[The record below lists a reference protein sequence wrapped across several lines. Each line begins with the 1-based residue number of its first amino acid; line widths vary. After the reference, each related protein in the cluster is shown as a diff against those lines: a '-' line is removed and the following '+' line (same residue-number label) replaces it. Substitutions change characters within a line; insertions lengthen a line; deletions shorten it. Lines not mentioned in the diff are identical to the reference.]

1 MEIVTNKEV
10 QLFRHVGRGV
20 GLDWMAG
27 ACGRGVGLR
36 GGFAGVGYLGGAVE
50 RWGGWG
56 VAASRKRKSKK
67 GHMGNSGYVLG

>member
-10 QLFRHVGRGV
+10 QLFRHLGRGV
-20 GLDWMAG
+20 GLVWMAG
-27 ACGRGVGLR
+27 AWGWEEGLPVLAIW
-36 GGFAGVGYLGGAVE
+36 AGWS